1 MAEGKK
7 TVVCV
12 EDEPDMIYLLEFL
25 LAKKGY
31 KVIGANGGREGL
43 ETIQRVKP
51 DLVLLDLMMPDIDG
65 EQVCRT
71 MKADKQLKHI
81 PIIVVTAH
89 VTSIDRTLW
98 QDVIR
103 VNDYITKP
111 FDSQKLLES
120 IERVFAQGA

>member
-1 MAEGKK
+1 MAEGQK

-12 EDEPDMIYLLEFL
+12 EDEPDMIYLIEFL

-31 KVIGANGGREGL
+31 QVIGANSGREGL

-65 EQVCRT
+65 EQVCRA
-71 MKADKQLKHI
+71 MKADKRLKNI

-89 VTSIDRTLW
+89 VTSIDKTLW
-98 QDVIR
+98 QEVIK

-120 IERVFAQGA
+120 IERVFARGA